1 MKMHTDNTH
10 MTTMKTL
17 LAAAV
22 GLAMLGT
29 SMPADAG
36 RGSST
41 NRIRRAIQSD
51 VPSAIVSELEKA
63 EYLWCAG
70 CIDDVMQLIDHPEYT
85 VREVAAWWFARR
97 PAQKK
102 ELTERSIA
110 LLAGSDSV
118 QARNAADVLGTFRHP
133 QGIEALSAAVV
144 RTDFDAEARMAAAR
158 ALGTIGHAAANPA
171 LAAAMGDTDATVR
184 VAAVNAWL
192 AIRKQADAAPVV
204 ALVKDSDAAVR
215 RAATS
220 VVGNL
225 RESSA
230 RADLEDRLAND
241 EDPAVRRNAAWALGR
256 IGDPAS
262 RSALE
267 AAQND
272 ESGLVRG
279 VARAALS
286 ELR

>member
-1 MKMHTDNTH
+1 
-10 MTTMKTL
+10 
-17 LAAAV
+17 
-22 GLAMLGT
+22 
-29 SMPADAG
+29 
-36 RGSST
+36 
-41 NRIRRAIQSD
+41 
-51 VPSAIVSELEKA
+51 
-63 EYLWCAG
+63 
-70 CIDDVMQLIDHPEYT
+70 
-85 VREVAAWWFARR
+85 
-97 PAQKK
+97 
-102 ELTERSIA
+102 
-110 LLAGSDSV
+110 
-118 QARNAADVLGTFRHP
+118 
-133 QGIEALSAAVV
+133 
-144 RTDFDAEARMAAAR
+144 
-158 ALGTIGHAAANPA
+158 
-171 LAAAMGDTDATVR
+171 MGDTDATVR